1 MPHSKRSKKKIRS
14 DSRIYYY
21 LKSLNKRGHS
31 FDEMEDM
38 PIILFNTLC
47 VFDNIE
53 LSGARVEQ
61 IRHAQVMEGLYK
73 SSGNL
78 TKQGM
83 KDMSI
88 SDFDMGG
95 LISGKSLEERIEDEN
110 KKKHAAMLRLFSGLE
125 DKNNGK

>member
-1 MPHSKRSKKKIRS
+1 
-14 DSRIYYY
+14 
-21 LKSLNKRGHS
+21 
-31 FDEMEDM
+31 M